1 MNDLS
6 GSRRGFEKRKICR
19 SIFMMCVL
27 CLVLLLTA
35 CVTDTGTNADYSV
48 DDILS
53 YPKGPLAFE
62 NYSNGELRSV
72 TEVETFEITDIYIND
87 KGTHFII
94 YYEVIGTVTG
104 GDFFDLPLKCYDEDG
119 FLLDNTMSASG
130 KVEDGERFKVADYT
144 VIPINTVEIRI
155 PENNL

>member
-1 MNDLS
+1 MHDLN
-6 GSRRGFEKRKICR
+6 GSRRGFEKRKIYR
-19 SIFMMCVL
+19 SIFMVYVL

-35 CVTDTGTNADYSV
+35 CVMDTGTNADYSV

-62 NYSNGELRSV
+62 YYFNGYLEEV

-104 GDFFDLPLKCYDEDG
+104 SDSFALPLKCYDEDG
-119 FLLDNTMSASG
+119 FLLDTMHASG
-130 KVEDGERFKVADYT
+130 DVEDGERFKVADWT